1 MCWCHWRRSVCFSRS
16 SYNVWSQ
23 PILKLKIYLNLIG
36 ISRFSYNV
44 WSQPAAGWGRS
55 RLGRGGCH
63 HHHLH
68 HSHYHFHDRHLQ
80 LRVLVILIILTTVV
94 FITVLEYY
102 RDPRKHLLVTVD
114 MTTSRIFNL
123 TIPVSAGIII
133 IKIIDITSYRDE
145 QQHLYV
151 YLTRIRFFISI
162 VYSTFLFF
170 FLFS

>member
-1 MCWCHWRRSVCFSRS
+1 MFGLNQRPDGEDQGLVEEVATITIFI
-16 SYNVWSQ
+16 
-23 PILKLKIYLNLIG
+23 ILIIIFYDRHLHN
-36 ISRFSYNV
+36 S
-44 WSQPAAGWGRS
+44 
-55 RLGRGGCH
+55 H
-63 HHHLH
+63 HH
-68 HSHYHFHDRHLQ
+68 HFHDRHLH
-80 LRVLVILIILTTVV
+80 LRILVILIILTTVV

-123 TIPVSAGIII
+123 TIPVSACIII
-133 IKIIDITSYRDE
+133 IIIIDITSYRDE

-162 VYSTFLFF
+162 VYSTFLFI